1 MPSPEN
7 GATTMH
13 RLTFPRRM
21 RLGHGRDFS
30 RAYAGQVRRA
40 AGPLLV
46 FAIPNELPHPRLG
59 LSVSRRVGNAVR
71 RNLIKRRLREA
82 FRLGQNELPA
92 GYDLVVVVRPHDP
105 LPLEEYARLLTGV
118 AAHLAERWRKREG

>member
-1 MPSPEN
+1 MR
-7 GATTMH
+7 

-21 RLGHGRDFS
+21 RLGHRRDFA

-46 FAIPNELPHPRLG
+46 FAAPNDLAHPRLG
-59 LSVSRRVGNAVR
+59 LSVSRRVGTAVR

-82 FRLGQNELPA
+82 FRLQQDELPA

-105 LPLEEYARLLTGV
+105 LPLEEYTRLLTN
-118 AAHLAERWRKREG
+118 AARQLAERWRKRGESGT